1 MVGAGLLG
9 ERPCRDSG
17 VAGADEEALRGVE
30 ERLLG
35 LPEGYRRRSQ
45 ALTMY
50 TIVARCRR
58 ERRHALLEWDAADVG
73 DGHWKISV
81 VQSPPWR
88 RTSCVRAGSNSTK
101 KPGSSSMP
109 PSGSQFTRSSHERSP
124 G

>member
-1 MVGAGLLG
+1 MADL
-9 ERPCRDSG
+9 
-17 VAGADEEALRGVE
+17 DEEALRGVQ

-35 LPEGYRRRSQ
+35 LVPGYRRRSH
-45 ALTMY
+45 ASITAMV
-50 TIVARCRR
+50 ISAAPARR
-58 ERRHALLEWDAADVG
+58 ERRYALLDRDAADVG
-73 DGHWKISV
+73 ETHWKISV

-109 PSGSQFTRSSHERSP
+109 PSGSQSTRSSQERSP